1 LTTSNYRT
9 HCQIAVFEAC
19 NNPMVTDAATPTRS
33 TGAVQSTVVSGAGV
47 IVAFVVA
54 IVYLAGLS
62 PHSILSGVDAALG
75 VPSVAVS
82 IIFFAVV
89 LVAAVSRLAGA
100 RYGRGWYIGLV
111 VVAAVGT
118 LFQLLVVVTAVSWFS
133 IVLVILAV
141 AALILAIRS
150 GRTDTVDAPQRA
162 AGDSP
167 LALGIFLILAG
178 LAGLIASMNLTFDD
192 VNSKTTG
199 AAQSCDFSLFV
210 QCSKNLGS
218 WEGSLF
224 GFPNPLI
231 GLGAFTVP
239 LVIGI
244 AILFGATFRRWFWIA
259 FNIGVVF
266 ALALVI
272 FLIGTSI
279 YVLGTLCLWCAL
291 VWTFTIPMFWGLSLY
306 NLKTG
311 NIRVSPR
318 ATKVFASALTW
329 VPLITLVSYIVVAVL
344 FQARLNVL
352 QYL

>member
-1 LTTSNYRT
+1 
-9 HCQIAVFEAC
+9 
-19 NNPMVTDAATPTRS
+19 MVTDAATPTRS
-33 TGAVQSTVVSGAGV
+33 SGAVQSAVVSGAGV
-47 IVAFVVA
+47 IVAFVAA
-54 IVYLAGLS
+54 ILYLAALS

-100 RYGRGWYIGLV
+100 RYGRGWY
-111 VVAAVGT
+111 VG
-118 LFQLLVVVTAVSWFS
+118 LVVVTAVGTVFQILVVVTNVSWFS

-150 GRTDTVDAPQRA
+150 RTDAVDAPQRA
-162 AGDSP
+162 AGESP

-178 LAGLIASMNLTFDD
+178 LAGLTASMNLTFDD

-259 FNIGVVF
+259 FNLGVVF
-266 ALALVI
+266 ALAFVI

-291 VWTFTIPMFWGLSLY
+291 VWTFTIQMFWILSLY
-306 NLKTG
+306 ILKTG
-311 NIRVSPR
+311 NVLVSPR
-318 ATKVFASALTW
+318 ATKFFASALTW

>member
-1 LTTSNYRT
+1 
-9 HCQIAVFEAC
+9 
-19 NNPMVTDAATPTRS
+19 MVTDAATPTRS
-33 TGAVQSTVVSGAGV
+33 SGAVQSAVVSGAGV
-47 IVAFVVA
+47 IVAFVAA
-54 IVYLAGLS
+54 ILYLAALS

-100 RYGRGWYIGLV
+100 RYGRGWY
-111 VVAAVGT
+111 VG
-118 LFQLLVVVTAVSWFS
+118 LVVVTAVGTVFQILVVVTNVSWFS

-150 GRTDTVDAPQRA
+150 RTDAVDAPQRV
-162 AGDSP
+162 AGESP

-178 LAGLIASMNLTFDD
+178 LAGLTASMNLTFDD

-259 FNIGVVF
+259 FNLGVVF
-266 ALALVI
+266 ALAFVI

-291 VWTFTIPMFWGLSLY
+291 VWTFTIPMFWSLSLY

-318 ATKVFASALTW
+318 ATKFFASALTW

-352 QYL
+352 

>member
-1 LTTSNYRT
+1 
-9 HCQIAVFEAC
+9 
-19 NNPMVTDAATPTRS
+19 MVTDAATPTRS
-33 TGAVQSTVVSGAGV
+33 SGAVQSTVVSGAGV

-54 IVYLAGLS
+54 ILFFKGLG
-62 PHSILSGVDAALG
+62 PHSLLRGVDAALG

-82 IIFFAVV
+82 VIFFAVM
-89 LVAAVSRLAGA
+89 LVAAVTLLAGA
-100 RYGRGWYIGLV
+100 RYTPGWSVAVV
-111 VVAAVGT
+111 VVAVVGT
-118 LFQLLVVVTAVSWFS
+118 LFQLLVVITAVSWFS

-141 AALILAIRS
+141 AVLIFAIRN
-150 GRTDTVDAPQRA
+150 GRTDAVDSPQHA
-162 AGDSP
+162 AGDRP

-178 LAGLIASMNLTFDD
+178 LAGLTASINLTFDD
-192 VNSKTTG
+192 VNSIITAG
-199 AAQSCDFSLFV
+199 AAQSCDFSPFV

-244 AILFGATFRRWFWIA
+244 AVLFGASFRRWFWIA
-259 FNIGVVF
+259 FNFGVVL

-279 YVLGTLCLWCAL
+279 YVLGTLCVWCAL
-291 VWTFTIPMFWGLSLY
+291 VWTFTIPMFWSVSLY

-311 NIRVSPR
+311 NIRVSQR
-318 ATKVFASALTW
+318 ATKVFAGAYTW
-329 VPLITLVSYIVVAVL
+329 VPLISLVSYVVVAVL
-344 FQARLNVL
+344 FQERLNIL

>member
-1 LTTSNYRT
+1 
-9 HCQIAVFEAC
+9 
-19 NNPMVTDAATPTRS
+19 MVTDAATPTRS
-33 TGAVQSTVVSGAGV
+33 SGAVQSTVVSGAGV
-47 IVAFVVA
+47 IVAFVAA
-54 IVYLAGLS
+54 ILYLAALS

-100 RYGRGWYIGLV
+100 RYGRGWYVGLV
-111 VVAAVGT
+111 VVIAVGT
-118 LFQLLVVVTAVSWFS
+118 VFQILVVVTNVSWFS

-150 GRTDTVDAPQRA
+150 RTDAVDAPQRA
-162 AGDSP
+162 ADDSP

-178 LAGLIASMNLTFDD
+178 LAGLTASMNLTFDD

-244 AILFGATFRRWFWIA
+244 AILFGAAFRRWFWIA

-291 VWTFTIPMFWGLSLY
+291 VWTFTIPMFWSLSLY

>member
-1 LTTSNYRT
+1 
-9 HCQIAVFEAC
+9 
-19 NNPMVTDAATPTRS
+19 MVTDAATPTRS
-33 TGAVQSTVVSGAGV
+33 SGAVQSAVVSGAGV
-47 IVAFVVA
+47 IVAFVAA
-54 IVYLAGLS
+54 ILYLAALS

-100 RYGRGWYIGLV
+100 RYGRGWY
-111 VVAAVGT
+111 VG
-118 LFQLLVVVTAVSWFS
+118 LVVVTAVGTVFQILVVVTNVSWFS

-150 GRTDTVDAPQRA
+150 RTDAVDAPQRA
-162 AGDSP
+162 ADDSP

-178 LAGLIASMNLTFDD
+178 LAGLTASMNLTFDD

-259 FNIGVVF
+259 FNLGVVF
-266 ALALVI
+266 ALAFVI

-291 VWTFTIPMFWGLSLY
+291 VWTFTIPMFWSLSLY

-311 NIRVSPR
+311 NVRVSPR

>member
-1 LTTSNYRT
+1 
-9 HCQIAVFEAC
+9 
-19 NNPMVTDAATPTRS
+19 MVTDAATPTRS
-33 TGAVQSTVVSGAGV
+33 SGAVQSAVVSGAGV
-47 IVAFVVA
+47 IVAFVAA
-54 IVYLAGLS
+54 ILYLAALS

-100 RYGRGWYIGLV
+100 RYGRGWY
-111 VVAAVGT
+111 VG
-118 LFQLLVVVTAVSWFS
+118 LVVVTAVGTVFQILVVVTNVSWFS

-150 GRTDTVDAPQRA
+150 RTDAVDAPQRA
-162 AGDSP
+162 ADDSP

-178 LAGLIASMNLTFDD
+178 LAGLTASMNLTFDD

-259 FNIGVVF
+259 FNLGVVF
-266 ALALVI
+266 ALAFVI

-291 VWTFTIPMFWGLSLY
+291 VWTFTIPMFWSLSLY

-318 ATKVFASALTW
+318 ATKFFASALTW